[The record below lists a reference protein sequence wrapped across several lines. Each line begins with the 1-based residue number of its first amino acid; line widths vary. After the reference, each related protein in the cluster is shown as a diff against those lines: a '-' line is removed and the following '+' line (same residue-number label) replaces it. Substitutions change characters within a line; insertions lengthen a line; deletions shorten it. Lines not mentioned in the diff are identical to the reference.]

1 MLKMAGDE
9 PGWQIS
15 CAENPGFSHLATIPR
30 PPNDE
35 RPTWILDGPAGG
47 GSAIGSIA
55 GRARQPA
62 PLVIVSRLRP

>member
-1 MLKMAGDE
+1 MLKMARDE

-62 PLVIVSRLRP
+62 PLGIVSRLRP